1 MYIQN
6 INIIYTKYTLCLY
19 FVYVFFY
26 ITNCTK
32 MSTGEAIYNLVE
44 LLIEIAINDYVKTWK
59 RTDEKIWKY
68 LEENRKEQ
76 IECAKKWNHLL

>member
-1 MYIQN
+1 
-6 INIIYTKYTLCLY
+6 
-19 FVYVFFY
+19 
-26 ITNCTK
+26 

-44 LLIEIAINDYVKTWK
+44 LLIEIAIDDYVKTWK